1 MAWRHLVPFIFG
13 VGLGLWMILRRDWHA
28 RKYVGWAMGRQG
40 FFGTMFP
47 DIERRA
53 DYERSARIIYA
64 IAGAWAIFVG
74 FFYLF
79 R

>member
-1 MAWRHLVPFIFG
+1 
-13 VGLGLWMILRRDWHA
+13 
-28 RKYVGWAMGRQG
+28 MGRQG